1 MTALRQELKETHT
14 NRQSTEKR
22 LLKTQE
28 DFEMVQS
35 RFETFKD
42 IEIVSFF
49 FVYLTEYLIQLIYFK
64 LDIERV
70 CKTRKSNI

>member
-1 MTALRQELKETHT
+1 MTELRQELKETHT
-14 NRQSTEKR
+14 NRQLTEKR

-49 FVYLTEYLIQLIYFK
+49 CIFNKIIQLIFFK